1 MTQDQRHEVAD
12 KLQDILDEHEET
24 IPLARLLIKQAID
37 RVLGDDVKTKQRES
51 NV

>member
-1 MTQDQRHEVAD
+1 
-12 KLQDILDEHEET
+12 
-24 IPLARLLIKQAID
+24 RLLIKQAID